1 MAEGGYVQR
10 MWQRPPLRRF
20 LIPLASAVVAMAFV
34 GGGTGAA
41 ARPACAEAVLQDW
54 AKGTLGSGYAPEC
67 YEAAIDALPE
77 DLRAYTSAADD
88 ITRAAIS
95 AGRQAN
101 ATRQLADVPTQD
113 DPSAFPTEVVVLV
126 GVLLLTAVA
135 GLAAALARRGR
146 EE

>member
-1 MAEGGYVQR
+1 
-10 MWQRPPLRRF
+10 MWLRPSLRRC
-20 LIPLASAVVAMAFV
+20 LISLASAAAVMALV
-34 GGGTGAA
+34 GSGVGTA
-41 ARPACAEAVLQDW
+41 ARPACADAVLHDW
-54 AKGTLGSGYAPEC
+54 TTGTLGSEYAPQC
-67 YEAAIDALPE
+67 YQAAIDALPE

-95 AGRQAN
+95 AGRNAK
-101 ATRQLADVPTQD
+101 ATRQLADVPVQG

-126 GVLLLTAVA
+126 GLLLVTAAA

>member
-1 MAEGGYVQR
+1 
-10 MWQRPPLRRF
+10 MWPRPSLRRC
-20 LIPLASAVVAMAFV
+20 LISLACAAVAVAFV

-41 ARPACAEAVLQDW
+41 ARPACAEAVLHDW
-54 AKGTLGSGYAPEC
+54 ARGALGSGYAPEC
-67 YEAAIDALPE
+67 YEAAIDELPE

-95 AGRQAN
+95 AGRHAN
-101 ATRQLADVPTQD
+101 SMRQLADVPVQD

-126 GVLLLTAVA
+126 GLLLLTAAA
-135 GLAAALARRGR
+135 GLAAALVRRGR

>member
-1 MAEGGYVQR
+1 MARGGYVR
-10 MWQRPPLRRF
+10 KMWPRPSLRRC
-20 LIPLASAVVAMAFV
+20 LISLACAAVATAFV

-41 ARPACAEAVLQDW
+41 ARPACAEAVLHDW
-54 AKGTLGSGYAPEC
+54 ARGALGSGYAPEC
-67 YEAAIDALPE
+67 YEAAIDELPE

-95 AGRQAN
+95 AGRHAN
-101 ATRQLADVPTQD
+101 ATRQLADVPVHD

-126 GVLLLTAVA
+126 GLLLLTAAA
-135 GLAAALARRGR
+135 GLAAALVRRGR